1 MPHKLALHCVGHSLD
16 DAANAR
22 TFSPPRKRNKTHFV
36 GAWSRLLFLRGNGDA
51 RERDQVAEFQSIS
64 ILGHAA
70 GGNAGT
76 DRNCLMTSSKHKK
89 IRTTAENTSP
99 AKVLEREL
107 EKLRQDLRATV
118 RAYAARLE
126 INLAESRAALGSL
139 KPAEE
144 LSRERLN
151 QLRDLMIH
159 VRKRKLK
166 PEKGRRKDLRKIDS
180 LIEDLKLLVPE
191 KNNRRTA

>member
-1 MPHKLALHCVGHSLD
+1 MTSMKNKK
-16 DAANAR
+16 NAR
-22 TFSPPRKRNKTHFV
+22 PRSV
-36 GAWSRLLFLRGNGDA
+36 S
-51 RERDQVAEFQSIS
+51 
-64 ILGHAA
+64 
-70 GGNAGT
+70 
-76 DRNCLMTSSKHKK
+76 
-89 IRTTAENTSP
+89 TSP
-99 AKVLEREL
+99 VKVLETEL

-151 QLRDLMIH
+151 ELRDLMIH

-180 LIEDLKLLVPE
+180 LIEDLQLLAPD
-191 KNNRRTA
+191 KAKR

>member
-1 MPHKLALHCVGHSLD
+1 
-16 DAANAR
+16 
-22 TFSPPRKRNKTHFV
+22 
-36 GAWSRLLFLRGNGDA
+36 
-51 RERDQVAEFQSIS
+51 
-64 ILGHAA
+64 
-70 GGNAGT
+70 
-76 DRNCLMTSSKHKK
+76 MTSIKYK
-89 IRTTAENTSP
+89 RTRGKAGNTSP
-99 AKVLEREL
+99 VRVLETEL

-118 RAYAARLE
+118 RAYVARLE
-126 INLAESRAALGSL
+126 INLAESYAALGSL

-180 LIEDLKLLVPE
+180 LIEDLQLLVPD
-191 KNNRRTA
+191 KANIRR